1 VLNRKTKSNLHA
13 TSHIQNR
20 KQILRKKME
29 IKELAKAFGKRQIP
43 EILVELL
50 NFVNTVSKDN
60 WFSEGFEFS
69 IDEEKYGLKTYSKES
84 EFLYSLIEFA
94 KADGTGSTYAIWIKN
109 NDESLENMP
118 IVTFGSE
125 GGYHIVSENIKRLL
139 EILSY
144 DVEPMIDWDA
154 VDYYKDEDDYEAS
167 ENIEAYRKWL
177 AENYQIEATNNADK
191 IVEIA
196 QEKHQKEF
204 EFWME
209 KYYSE

>member
-1 VLNRKTKSNLHA
+1 
-13 TSHIQNR
+13 
-20 KQILRKKME
+20 ME
-29 IKELAKAFGKRQIP
+29 ITELAKAFGKRQIP
-43 EILVELL
+43 EILLELL

-69 IDEEKYGLKTYSKES
+69 IDEEKYGLKTYSE
-84 EFLYSLIEFA
+84 ENDFLHSLIEFA

-118 IVTFGSE
+118 IVAFGSE
-125 GGYHIVSENIKRLL
+125 GGYHIVSENIKGLL

-144 DVEPMIDWDA
+144 DVEPMIDWDT

-167 ENIEAYRKWL
+167 EYIEIYQKWL
-177 AENYQIEATNNADK
+177 TENYQIQVTNNADK
-191 IVEIA
+191 IVENA
-196 QEKHQKEF
+196 QEKYQEEF
-204 EFWME
+204 ELWVG